1 VTGHVV
7 HEVVG
12 FFTMVCVQGRI
23 VVIVCIRRNTG
34 CRKEEVVTGAILLD
48 WLTLVTLS
56 F

>member
-1 VTGHVV
+1 MTDHVV

-12 FFTMVCVQGRI
+12 FFTMGCVLGRI
-23 VVIVCIRRNTG
+23 FVIVFIRLNTV
-34 CRKEEVVTGAILLD
+34 CRKAEVVTGAILLD